1 MSMMWPPQRVK
12 MVSTPSA
19 FSAFATRWPP
29 EISAGAG
36 SAPFVARALSPA
48 VVPVVVSAIA
58 QLLWSAAG
66 SLLSGAPYPG
76 PLVSPP
82 ASFEVSGL
90 FAADCRLHTVWGR
103 HIVTLLAA
111 RVQAHPQG
119 FSGSRAHL
127 RGPPPRARTRR
138 TSL

>member
-1 MSMMWPPQRVK
+1 MSMMCPPHKVK

-19 FSAFATRWPP
+19 LRAFATRWPP
-29 EISAGAG
+29 DISAGAG

-66 SLLSGAPYPG
+66 SLLSGGPFPG
-76 PLVSPP
+76 PLVPLP

-103 HIVTLLAA
+103 HIVTPQAA
-111 RVQAHPQG
+111 RVQGYPQG
-119 FSGSRAHL
+119 FSR
-127 RGPPPRARTRR
+127 
-138 TSL
+138 